1 MNAAHTSEV
10 LRKGLARVL
19 DLWRDRAG
27 GANDPL
33 HGVLRLLLADA
44 GGDRAAPI
52 ADEARASE
60 VARAHA
66 AIRGYFDN
74 VRYALLDPL
83 TMVWG
88 TVTNALRVAAG
99 VDNVTEAQR
108 LAFTFSTESLA
119 AFVRAAHLD
128 GHNADALWQTFK
140 PMPAADCQMLAA
152 LFNPH
157 LDARV
162 DSATVLS
169 LVRVLGNEGPLST
182 AEEQALA
189 TLRTSGLISAA
200 FTGIR
205 GQG

>member
-1 MNAAHTSEV
+1 MNAAHTSDV
-10 LRKGLARVL
+10 LRKGLARAL

-44 GGDRAAPI
+44 GGDPVGAQAIPAAS
-52 ADEARASE
+52 RTS
-60 VARAHA
+60 HA
-66 AIRGYFDN
+66 TIRGYFDN

-88 TVTNALRVAAG
+88 TITNALRVAAA
-99 VDNVTEAQR
+99 VDNVTDAQR
-108 LAFTFSTESLA
+108 KAFTFSPESLT

-128 GHNADALWQTFK
+128 GNNADALYQAFK
-140 PMPAADCQMLAA
+140 PMPAADCQTLAA

-157 LDARV
+157 LDVRV
-162 DSATVLS
+162 DGATVLS
-169 LVRVLGNEGPLST
+169 LVRVLGNEGPLSS

-189 TLRTSGLISAA
+189 TLKTSGLISAA